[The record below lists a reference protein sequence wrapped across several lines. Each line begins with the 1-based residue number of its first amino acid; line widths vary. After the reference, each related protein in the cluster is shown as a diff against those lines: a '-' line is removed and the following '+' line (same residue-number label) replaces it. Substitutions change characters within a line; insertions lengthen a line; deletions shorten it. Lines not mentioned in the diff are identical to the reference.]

1 MNLFIVLL
9 LSVLSIIFLLVGT
22 LIVFNT
28 HNSNKVMTFS
38 VSLGFVVLILLGIM
52 HLLPDAYEF
61 FSELYPS
68 SKSIFLISLFTLVGF
83 GVILMLDLFG
93 GHHHEEGKHNE
104 ENFKHI
110 SIITCI
116 FLVVHNFIEGMTIYS
131 SVLLDYKTA
140 LLLTIGIG
148 LHNIPLGF
156 TLSSTFSKYH
166 NKFNTLM
173 YIIFIGSSYLFGA
186 LVAYIFNDIFMNP
199 LVLGIA
205 LTFTFGMILYI
216 AIFEFLPMIK
226 NSVEKNMRNI
236 GLLTGLLLMLLT
248 IFV

>member
-9 LSVLSIIFLLVGT
+9 LSLLSVVFLLVGT

-28 HNSNKVMTFS
+28 HNSKKVMTFS
-38 VSLGFVVLILLGIM
+38 VSLGFVVLVLLGIF

-61 FSELYPS
+61 FIEVYSRN
-68 SKSIFLISLFTLVGF
+68 KSIIFLSIFTLVGF
-83 GVILMLDLFG
+83 LIILFLDLFG
-93 GHHHEEGKHNE
+93 GHHHDEGKHSE

-131 SVLLDYKTA
+131 SVLLNYKTA
-140 LLLTIGIG
+140 MLLTIGIG

-156 TLSSTFSKYH
+156 TLSSTYSKSHSRFS
-166 NKFNTLM
+166 TLM

-186 LVAYIFNDIFMNP
+186 VVAYMFNDIFMNP

-216 AIFEFLPMIK
+216 AMFEFLPIIK
-226 NSVEKNMRNI
+226 NSKEEKMKYF
-236 GLLTGLLLMLLT
+236 GLLTGLVAMLLT
-248 IFV
+248 MFI